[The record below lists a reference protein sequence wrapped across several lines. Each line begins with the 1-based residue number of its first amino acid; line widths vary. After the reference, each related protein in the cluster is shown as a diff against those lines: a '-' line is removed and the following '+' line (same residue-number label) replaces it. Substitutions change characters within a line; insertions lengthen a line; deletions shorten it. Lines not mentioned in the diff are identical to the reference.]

1 MDKNTHSY
9 FKGFTDGAA
18 QRAAEIPAGAK
29 SVTNVSL
36 HIKEE
41 NKDRERQMRREAKLR
56 VRAGWAFLAGL
67 CWGLTPYFFHIA
79 HVARG
84 SNVPGGEVIIPL
96 IPLFCA
102 LLHRAESKN
111 TKK

>member
-1 MDKNTHSY
+1 MNNNFTSY
-9 FKGFTDGAA
+9 MKGFTDGAA
-18 QRAAEIPAGAK
+18 QRTAEMPAERK
-29 SVTNVSL
+29 SITNVSL
-36 HIKEE
+36 YIKEE

-56 VRAGWAFLAGL
+56 ARAGWAFLAGL

-102 LLHRAESKN
+102 LLHKAESKN